1 MNIQGN
7 NRKLKKKKKTGRLK
21 INAKLDIKLGGT
33 GHFQHLEG

>member
-7 NRKLKKKKKTGRLK
+7 NRKLKKKQTGRLK